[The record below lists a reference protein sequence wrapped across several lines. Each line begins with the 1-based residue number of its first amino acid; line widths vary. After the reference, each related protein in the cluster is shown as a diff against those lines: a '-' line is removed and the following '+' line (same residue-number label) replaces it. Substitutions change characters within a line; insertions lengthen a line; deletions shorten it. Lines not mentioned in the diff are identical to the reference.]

1 MPLRHPQL
9 PRHHAGP
16 EALSHWRQTMSDD
29 TSDPI
34 LPPQHWGAE
43 ALWQQ
48 LEPLLPGLSVEVVAR
63 ISSTNTALL
72 ERARVNINA
81 VDEAAHELVQVR
93 RSVESA
99 AFGRRAADVQ
109 PCLLVAEHQTGGRGR
124 MGRVWKA
131 APVASLTFSLALPMN
146 PPDWSGLSLAVGV
159 ALADALDP
167 GAGTPG
173 GPLRIGLKWPNDLWL
188 MDPGG
193 SRLGRKLGGVLIETV
208 AAGPKRLAVIGIGLN
223 VQPMHASE
231 LNTGYGCVQ
240 EIDPSLTAPAT
251 LACVALPL
259 VEALLQFDRGGF
271 AAFADRFSTR
281 DLLRGRAITTTQPD
295 LAEGVADGV
304 TRSGMLRVL
313 TADGPREVGSGEVS
327 VRLTPA
333 DGGGPDS
340 TAEDT
345 AC

>member
-1 MPLRHPQL
+1 
-9 PRHHAGP
+9 
-16 EALSHWRQTMSDD
+16 MSDD
-29 TSDPI
+29 TLDPI
-34 LPPQHWGAE
+34 LPIQPPQHWGAE

-72 ERARVNINA
+72 ERARVNVNA
-81 VDEAAHELVQVR
+81 GLEAGEALVQVR

-167 GAGTPG
+167 RTAGDATP
-173 GPLRIGLKWPNDLWL
+173 PRIGLKWPNDLWL
-188 MDPGG
+188 MEADGG
-193 SRLGRKLGGVLIETV
+193 TEGHIGRKLGGVLIETV
-208 AAGPKRLAVIGIGLN
+208 SAGPRRLAVIGIGLN
-223 VQPMHASE
+223 VQPMHAAE

-240 EIDPSLTAPAT
+240 ELDPALTAPST
-251 LACVALPL
+251 LAKVALPL
-259 VEALLQFDRGGF
+259 VQSLLEFNRRGF
-271 AAFADRFSTR
+271 AAFVDRFAAR
-281 DLLRGRAITTTQPD
+281 DLLRGRAVTTTQADVP
-295 LAEGVADGV
+295 EGVADGV
-304 TRSGMLRVL
+304 TALGMLRVN
-313 TADGPREVGSGEVS
+313 TPAGPREVGSGEVS
-327 VRLTPA
+327 VRLASAAA
-333 DGGGPDS
+333 DG
-340 TAEDT
+340 EDA

>member
-1 MPLRHPQL
+1 
-9 PRHHAGP
+9 
-16 EALSHWRQTMSDD
+16 MSDD
-29 TSDPI
+29 TSDPT
-34 LPPQHWGAE
+34 LPPAAPPQHWGAE

-72 ERARVNINA
+72 ERARVNISA
-81 VDEAAHELVQVR
+81 IDEAAAELVQVR

-131 APVASLTFSLALPMN
+131 APVASLTFSLSLPMN
-146 PPDWSGLSLAVGV
+146 PPDWSGLSLAVGC

-167 GAGTPG
+167 RTPG
-173 GPLRIGLKWPNDLWL
+173 DASAPRIGLKWPNDLWL
-188 MDPGG
+188 MEAG
-193 SRLGRKLGGVLIETV
+193 SDAGRLGRKLGGVLIETV
-208 AAGPKRLAVIGIGLN
+208 AAGPRRLAVIGIGIN
-223 VQPMHASE
+223 VQPMHATE

-240 EIDPSLTAPAT
+240 EIDPALTAPAT
-251 LACVALPL
+251 LARVALPL
-259 VEALLQFDRGGF
+259 VKALIEFNRRGFGAFVDRF
-271 AAFADRFSTR
+271 AAR
-281 DLLRGRAITTTQPD
+281 DLLRGRAITTTQAD
-295 LAEGVADGV
+295 VAEGIADGV
-304 TRSGMLRVL
+304 SANGMLRVL

-333 DGGGPDS
+333 DGGAPDPQ
-340 TAEDT
+340 AED
-345 AC
+345 A